1 VFEIGWTKIL
11 IVGVVALIAIGPKEL
26 PSVLRTVGRWM
37 ATLQRMKTEFQ
48 TRFQEALREA
58 ETEDLKKHV
67 EELND
72 AARSVSHASR
82 DEKSSKTN

>member
-1 VFEIGWTKIL
+1 
-11 IVGVVALIAIGPKEL
+11 
-26 PSVLRTVGRWM
+26 
-37 ATLQRMKTEFQ
+37 MKTEFQ